1 MSDDDLSFPVPKNE
15 NGYEKTINFLKKK
28 GIKLIGITYSKA
40 ERHFFPTE
48 EAFISEQEVFQRAQ
62 VLEKILQN
70 MGFETKLYPGDEK
83 LFQHLSNDGPDLIL
97 NLVDT
102 VRGLEFLGTCIPAS
116 LDLTQIPYTGSG
128 MYAFILSANKALM
141 KEILIENDIPTPQ
154 YQLVKRVREPLSK
167 RLRFPLITKLNNYNG
182 GVGLTNDAVSD
193 DEKHLRKRLSYLF
206 KTYKSPVIIE
216 EFIEGRELSVI
227 IVEGDKKSVY
237 IGEKVFAPTKKRKY
251 NFCSFDATWIE
262 EDAYYYKK
270 FDRPRDRRLA
280 RKVSHLAKKAFDL
293 LEMSDYAKF
302 DVRISKKGKP
312 YFIDCNPNPALGPAE
327 CDCAIGNITKMYGIP
342 FKYILARILKNS
354 LKTSKYN
361 GFH

>member
-1 MSDDDLSFPVPKNE
+1 MNDESHIQLPKKE
-15 NGYEKTINFLKKK
+15 NGYEKTINFLKRK
-28 GIKLIGITYSKA
+28 GINLIGITYSKA

-48 EAFISEQEVFQRAQ
+48 EAFISEKEVYERAL
-62 VLEKILQN
+62 VLEKILQS

-83 LFQHLSNDGPDLIL
+83 LFQHLMNDSPDLIL

-128 MYAFILSANKALM
+128 MYAFILSSNKALM
-141 KEILIENDIPTPQ
+141 KEILIENNIPTPK
-154 YQLVKRVREPLSK
+154 YQLVKRAKEPLSK

-193 DEKHLRKRLSYLF
+193 DEKHLRKRLRYLF
-206 KTYKSPVIIE
+206 KTYKSPVLIE
-216 EFIEGRELSVI
+216 EFIDGRELTVI

-237 IGEKVFAPTKKRKY
+237 IGEKIFNPTKKRKY

-262 EDAYYYKK
+262 EDSYYYRKLDEAK
-270 FDRPRDRRLA
+270 DRRLIK
-280 RKVSHLAKKAFDL
+280 KVTHLSKKAFDL

-302 DVRISKKGKP
+302 DVRVSKNGKP

-327 CDCAIGNITKMYGIP
+327 CYCAIGLVTKLYGIP

-354 LKTSKYN
+354 LKTSKYSN
-361 GFH
+361 VH

>member
-1 MSDDDLSFPVPKNE
+1 MEDDTDLNVPKNE
-15 NGYEKTINFLKKK
+15 NGYEKNINFLKRK

-48 EAFISEQEVFQRAQ
+48 EAYISEQEVFQRAQ
-62 VLEKILQN
+62 ILEKIIQN

-83 LFQHLSNDGPDLIL
+83 LFQNLSSDKPDIIL

-128 MYAFILSANKALM
+128 MYSFVLSANKALM

-154 YQLVKRVREPLSK
+154 YQLVKRVKEPLSK
-167 RLRFPLITKLNNYNG
+167 RLKYPIISKLNNYNG
-182 GVGLTNDAVSD
+182 GVGLTNDSVSEN
-193 DEKHLRKRLSYLF
+193 EKHLRNRLRYLF

-216 EFIEGRELSVI
+216 DFIIGRELSVI
-227 IVEGDKKSVY
+227 IVESDKKSAY
-237 IGEKVFAPTKKRKY
+237 IGEKIFNPTKKRKF
-251 NFCSFDATWIE
+251 NFCSFDATWME
-262 EDAYYYKK
+262 EDAYYYEK
-270 FDRPRDRRLA
+270 FEKPKDRRLK
-280 RKVSHLAKKAFDL
+280 RKVVHYAKKVFDL

-302 DVRISKKGKP
+302 DVRISKSGKP

-327 CDCAIGNITKMYGIP
+327 ADCAIGNITKMYGIP
-342 FKYILARILKNS
+342 FKYILSRILKNS

-361 GFH
+361 GFG